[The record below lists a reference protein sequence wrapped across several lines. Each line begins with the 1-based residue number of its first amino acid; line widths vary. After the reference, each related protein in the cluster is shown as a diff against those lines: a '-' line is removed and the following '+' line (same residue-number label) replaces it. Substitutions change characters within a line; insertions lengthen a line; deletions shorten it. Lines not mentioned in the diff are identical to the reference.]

1 MNTDTQR
8 NSRRRSTING
18 SAHAAEARHRAAR
31 LRKGTLALLTFMAA
45 VIITSCARMGQ
56 PDGGWY
62 DETPPRIT
70 GSSPADKSIN
80 VKTRK
85 ISINFD
91 EYIQM
96 ENPTEK
102 VVISPPQIETPE
114 IKAAGKRIVV
124 EIKDSLKPNTTY
136 TVDFSDAISDN
147 NESNPLGNYTYTFS
161 TGDHIDTLEVAGY
174 VLNAQNLEPIKGIL
188 VGLYSDLSDS
198 IFTKQ
203 PMLRVSRTD
212 SRGKFIIK
220 GVATGKYR
228 IYALADADNNYI
240 FNQKSEQLAF
250 SHDIIEPTFKP
261 DIRQDTIWRDSLRID
276 SIRRVPYTHF
286 LPDDIVLRAFT
297 EEQTDRYF
305 LKAERTHADR
315 FTLYF
320 SYGNKQLPEI
330 KGLNFNGQD
339 AFIIETT
346 EKQDTITYWLKDTM
360 LVNQDTLRMELKYLA
375 TDTLGVLQMQTDT
388 LDVLSKEP
396 YEKRMKQKKEQFE
409 EWQKEQ
415 EKAKK
420 RGKPYETEMPAEALE
435 PKYNVQSEPAPD
447 QNITI
452 DMPTPLQNV
461 DTACIHL
468 YSKHDTLWYKSPFV
482 LRQKAGT
489 SRTYELLGEWRPG
502 TEYSLEIDTMAF
514 TDIYGKTT
522 APFKTGFKVQTEDA
536 FATLMFNITGMADTT
551 VVVQMLNASDNV
563 VGETVTTDGN
573 ASFFYVKPGTYY
585 ARMYIDS
592 NANGKWDTGE
602 YAAGRQAEATY
613 YYPEK
618 IECKAK
624 WDLTLTWNPTA
635 RSLEKQKPMEIT
647 KQKPEKEKTIKKRNL
662 DRAKSLGIPYPGD

>member
-174 VLNAQNLEPIKGIL
+174 VLNAQNLETIKGIL

-276 SIRRVPYTHF
+276 SIRRLPYTHF

-420 RGKPYETEMPAEALE
+420 RRKPYETEMPAEALE